1 MDTEFWI
8 ESWNQNKIGFHQR
21 DFNNYLINFWRQL
34 NISTDSLVFVPL
46 CGKSLD
52 LIWLKQQGHSVNGIE
67 LSQLAVQA
75 FFDEN
80 NLDYILSQQINLPLW
95 ESERLSI
102 WQGDFFNLTRNQ
114 LNAVEGVFDRASLVA
129 LPLMLRQRYAQHLK
143 NILPYKAQI
152 LLVTFEYDQ
161 SKRPGPPF
169 SVTQSEIEDLY
180 GDRYEINILFQQDV
194 INNYPQ
200 FRDQGLT
207 LINEKIYLLKPFLA

>member
-21 DFNNYLINFWRQL
+21 EFNNHLINFWQQL

-52 LIWLKQQGHSVNGIE
+52 LIWLKQKGHSVHGIE

-129 LPLMLRQRYAQHLK
+129 LPLMLRQQYAQHLK
-143 NILPYKAQI
+143 NILPHKAQI

-161 SKRPGPPF
+161 SNRAGPPF
-169 SVTQSEIEDLY
+169 SVTQSEIEELY
-180 GDRYEINILFQQDV
+180 GDRYLINILFQQDV

-207 LINEKIYLLKPFLA
+207 NIEEKVYLLKPFLA